1 LLFCRKGLE
10 NLWINGFQALGEISG
25 MQVRIQEFFGK
36 SIGGHFHPQE
46 WVKSLIETMIL
57 RLF

>member
-1 LLFCRKGLE
+1 
-10 NLWINGFQALGEISG
+10 
-25 MQVRIQEFFGK
+25 VRIQEFFEK
-36 SIGGHFHPQE
+36 SIGAHFHPQE